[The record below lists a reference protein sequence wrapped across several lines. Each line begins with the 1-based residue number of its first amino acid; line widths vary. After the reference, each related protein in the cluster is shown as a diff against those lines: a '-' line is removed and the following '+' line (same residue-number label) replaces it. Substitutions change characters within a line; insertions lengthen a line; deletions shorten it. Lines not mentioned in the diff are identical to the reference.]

1 MAFIQYPF
9 SIGTNSKMLGSI
21 DAAYLGVLSNDIST
35 YRSRLEGVQNQGT
48 KAFRTCLRTF
58 GKLWWLK
65 YSVAYGHKV
74 FAVDLIVKNHLR
86 ECRKA
91 KELLDVKGSP
101 TKPEIISVSSTAGSY
116 YLVIPTMTSKKIGAR
131 NILQVCDVL

>member
-1 MAFIQYPF
+1 M
-9 SIGTNSKMLGSI
+9 
-21 DAAYLGVLSNDIST
+21 
-35 YRSRLEGVQNQGT
+35 
-48 KAFRTCLRTF
+48 
-58 GKLWWLK
+58 WWLK

-86 ECRKA
+86 ECRKE

-116 YLVIPTMTSKKIGAR
+116 YLVIPTMTSNKIRAR
-131 NILQVCDVL
+131 NIL